1 MLKDDSRAQ
10 YTSTLYPNSEELIMK
25 DYIPAVTSTVFL
37 VHETDRSRFAKSKA
51 SLLTD
56 EKIGGAPIAILGTE
70 HDLSEV
76 VTEEKLRQILG
87 IFPAIKEDT
96 VDRTNMNDRLMKLFM
111 RNLKEQGSCG
121 CAFRWLRPQVE
132 QVRSF
137 ATVNGE
143 IQPYTETKIH

>member
-10 YTSTLYPNSEELIMK
+10 YTSTLYPNSEELIM
-25 DYIPAVTSTVFL
+25 
-37 VHETDRSRFAKSKA
+37 

-87 IFPAIKEDT
+87 IFPAIKE
-96 VDRTNMNDRLMKLFM
+96 VK
-111 RNLKEQGSCG
+111 Q
-121 CAFRWLRPQVE
+121 
-132 QVRSF
+132 
-137 ATVNGE
+137 
-143 IQPYTETKIH
+143 